1 MNKMRKRKLTEST
14 LSLVALLTIVL
25 LISLVSASAKE
36 RKVKQSENEAH
47 LVAHI
52 SFSGLSIVDMAMQR
66 KVNDKYYFYV
76 QHSKDEGVSIIDVT
90 KPAQAKTLGL
100 ISWPD
105 PAVSSRLNVTGN
117 LAIIAESEML
127 PMRSSSSTSN
137 DDLVLWDL
145 SKPAAPRVVQKFT
158 GVVKWLQDERNFI
171 YVLNHDGLWVVS
183 EPADLQPEQTAPPT
197 YGD

>member
-100 ISWPD
+100 
-105 PAVSSRLNVTGN
+105 
-117 LAIIAESEML
+117 
-127 PMRSSSSTSN
+127 
-137 DDLVLWDL
+137 
-145 SKPAAPRVVQKFT
+145 RVC
-158 GVVKWLQDERNFI
+158 
-171 YVLNHDGLWVVS
+171 
-183 EPADLQPEQTAPPT
+183 A
-197 YGD
+197 